1 MKTTIILN
9 TDIDYEKMKD
19 YVTDAIIGFFED
31 YESFRWYELTP
42 ESQKDIIENLLQ
54 EFSK

>member
-42 ESQKDIIENLLQ
+42 ESQEDIIENLLQ